1 MAQAKT
7 ITFGKVLLL
16 LEEQDS
22 SGGAGTY
29 VAPCGVEQLTMTINV
44 ETNNTNIPDCDDPDL
59 ASWLA
64 TDVVSQQM
72 TIEGEGVLDTDAMQ
86 MWQDWWYNDGASE
99 RNVRWYRN
107 LTAPNGGGHFQGPA
121 VLTAYS
127 ETGQRGQR
135 WRQTFTLALNGKPTF
150 TPATP

>member
-7 ITFGKVLLL
+7 IKFANVMVLLQ
-16 LEEQDS
+16 EQDT
-22 SGGAGTY
+22 GAQF

-44 ETNNTNIPDCDDPDL
+44 ETNTTNVPDCDLPDL
-59 ASWLA
+59 ASWLE

-86 MWQDWWYNDGASE
+86 VWQEWYHGAQAGTE
-99 RNVRWYRN
+99 INVRFFRD
-107 LTAPNGGGHFQGPA
+107 LTAPNGGGYFQGPA
-121 VLTAYS
+121 ILSAYA

-135 WRQTFTLALNGKPTF
+135 WRNSFTITFNGRPIW
-150 TPATP
+150 TPVTP